1 MLQVNWASHFQQG
14 TSAQEETGH
23 CTQQYSHTI
32 AGIAGMFSLADIT
45 LLSSCFAG
53 DIDYMEPDG
62 IVMKAEHVSKP
73 RSSQHPKQAKKSL
86 SSEEQQQRRR
96 LQWLQRRDHQYQQQ
110 QQQQPV
116 PAATDSKLPLPGVQ
130 TEERLN
136 TISSRGER
144 QVPVSKAETRSLLHA
159 QSTQAH
165 LFRKERVNF
174 TEAGSGL
181 VDARPQHRMAESEGW
196 ANTDGAPDSVPPN
209 RLAALR
215 SMGIAAQRELFLM
228 NLAAESA
235 MHHSRRRGHNS
246 SVAAAD
252 SHTMVDFVNNSSTAE
267 DCDGHGT
274 HVGSTAIG
282 RSVGVAKEATV
293 VAIRV
298 LDCTGSGS
306 ISNTVAGLDWVAQHA
321 QRPAIVMMSLG
332 VSDGVWAS
340 SLESSVQSLVRDHG
354 ILAVV
359 ASGNSAVDAC
369 SIAPARCSEALTV
382 AASNMD
388 NKFAASGPRGGNDT
402 LYRWSNTG
410 ACVTLFAPG
419 VEIYGACG
427 GPSRCADLSDAA
439 YAWASGTSMAVPHVA
454 GVAAQLLSSWPTA
467 TPAQVTFAIL
477 QGSTPGR
484 MNDPKILTGT
494 PNRLLYSRADWGEA
508 VVQSSGGN

>member
-1 MLQVNWASHFQQG
+1 
-14 TSAQEETGH
+14 
-23 CTQQYSHTI
+23 
-32 AGIAGMFSLADIT
+32 MFSLADIT

-110 QQQQPV
+110 QQQQQPV

-144 QVPVSKAETRSLLHA
+144 QRI
-159 QSTQAH
+159 
-165 LFRKERVNF
+165 
-174 TEAGSGL
+174 
-181 VDARPQHRMAESEGW
+181 
-196 ANTDGAPDSVPPN
+196 
-209 RLAALR
+209 
-215 SMGIAAQRELFLM
+215 MGIAAQRELFLM
-228 NLAAESA
+228 NLAAENA
-235 MHHSRRRGHNS
+235 MHHHHSMRRGHNS
-246 SVAAAD
+246 SAAAAD
-252 SHTMVDFVNNSSTAE
+252 PHTVSEASGPDLSHGDVPVRAQDSASNSGQHDDGSSDDLAALSQTVDKVGVKTENVNLVLWNLDRLDQRLPPLDGLFQYGTNSTVGTGKGVTIYAIDSGIRQSHQEIDFVNNSSTAE

-274 HVGSTAIG
+274 H
-282 RSVGVAKEATV
+282 
-293 VAIRV
+293 
-298 LDCTGSGS
+298 
-306 ISNTVAGLDWVAQHA
+306 GLDWVAQHA

-388 NKFAASGPRGGNDT
+388 NKFAASGPP
-402 LYRWSNTG
+402 G